1 MEPVKNHQKPV
12 ILWPETL
19 IFSMFLE
26 IGFMQPEILSF
37 AKFTAISKEDAN
49 K

>member
-1 MEPVKNHQKPV
+1 MEPMKNHQKLV
-12 ILWPETL
+12 ALRPETWIL
-19 IFSMFLE
+19 SMFLR
-26 IGFMQPEILSF
+26 IGFRKPEILSF